1 MSISRRK
8 ITYYSIEFMHGDQ
21 QFFDA
26 SLFCK
31 FMRYLKSM
39 DDVDRIFNDVK
50 TNKAIDFNSVL
61 EETKQGIQMFKITFK
76 SCKYNHSPDYMSSI
90 DGSERH
96 SDKRLE
102 EGEKELT
109 HVCMKIKNNEA
120 YTIFEQ
126 RRNGVSVYGMIQFFN
141 KQLKTFLE
149 SQNIND
155 NFYLFASVIPADD
168 FLTALEKVERIR
180 AADIYTEKEIIGSEF
195 LNLMPT
201 DTNMQDELVI
211 SVKAKRKESLAKRSV
226 KQAFQSVFS
235 EGTRIKRIRLYAKDI
250 EKLDVVLD
258 SLGEKKVDEITVELN
273 ENGTVNTY
281 SIFSKIEE
289 LMGVS
294 E

>member
-8 ITYYSIEFMHGDQ
+8 ITYYSIEFMQEDHN
-21 QFFDA
+21 FFNED
-26 SLFCK
+26 LFCK
-31 FMRYLKSM
+31 FMRYLREM
-39 DDVDRIFNDVK
+39 NNADRIFNDIN
-50 TNKAIDFNSVL
+50 TNKAIDFNSIS
-61 EETKQGIQMFKITFK
+61 EETKQGIHMFKISFK

-96 SDKRLE
+96 SDKKLE

-109 HVCMKIKNNEA
+109 HVCIKINSNEA

-141 KQLKTFLE
+141 AQLKNFLE
-149 SQNIND
+149 TQEITE

-168 FLTALEKVERIR
+168 FLTALETVDRIR
-180 AADIYTEKEIIGSEF
+180 AAEIYTEKEIIGSEF
-195 LNLMPT
+195 LNLMPL
-201 DTNMQDELVI
+201 DASMKDELVI

-226 KQAFQSVFS
+226 KQAFQSIFS
-235 EGTRIKRIRLYAKDI
+235 EGTKIKRIRLYAKDT

-258 SLGEKKVDEITVELN
+258 SIGDKKVDEITVELN

-289 LMGVS
+289 LMGVT